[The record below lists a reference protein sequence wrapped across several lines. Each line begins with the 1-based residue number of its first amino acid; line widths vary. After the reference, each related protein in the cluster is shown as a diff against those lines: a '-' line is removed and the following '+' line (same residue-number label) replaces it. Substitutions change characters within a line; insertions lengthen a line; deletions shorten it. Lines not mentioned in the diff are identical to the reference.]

1 MADIYEPATMIE
13 QTKVNK
19 HLTIVIT
26 DFYNN
31 QLSKQKDMQGSKT
44 ISKLTKQTLSNKQN
58 QFPAGTNTQTKAR
71 KKCVRVYGVSVMSA
85 MCV

>member
-1 MADIYEPATMIE
+1 MIE

-31 QLSKQKDMQGSKT
+31 QLSKQKDMQGA
-44 ISKLTKQTLSNKQN
+44 KLSRN
-58 QFPAGTNTQTKAR
+58 
-71 KKCVRVYGVSVMSA
+71 
-85 MCV
+85 

>member
-1 MADIYEPATMIE
+1 MIE

-31 QLSKQKDMQGSKT
+31 QLSKRKDMQGSKP
-44 ISKLTKQTLSNKQN
+44 ISKLTTKQTCSNKQN
-58 QFPAGTNTQTKAR
+58 QFPAGTNTQTEAR
-71 KKCVRVYGVSVMSA
+71 KKKVYVYMV
-85 MCV
+85 

>member
-1 MADIYEPATMIE
+1 MIE

-31 QLSKQKDMQGSKT
+31 QLSKKDMQGSKP
-44 ISKLTKQTLSNKQN
+44 ISKLTTKQTFSHKQN
-58 QFPAGTNTQTKAR
+58 QFPAWTNTQTEVR
-71 KKCVRVYGVSVMSA
+71 KK
-85 MCV
+85 MCTCI

>member
-1 MADIYEPATMIE
+1 MIE

-31 QLSKQKDMQGSKT
+31 QLSKRKDMQGSKP
-44 ISKLTKQTLSNKQN
+44 ISKLTTKQTFSHKQN
-58 QFPAGTNTQTKAR
+58 QFPA
-71 KKCVRVYGVSVMSA
+71 
-85 MCV
+85 

>member
-1 MADIYEPATMIE
+1 MAEIYEPATMIE

-31 QLSKQKDMQGSKT
+31 QLSKRKDMQGSKP
-44 ISKLTKQTLSNKQN
+44 ISKLTTKQTFSNKQN
-58 QFPAGTNTQTKAR
+58 QFPAGTNTQTEAR
-71 KKCVRVYGVSVMSA
+71 KKKMYVYIV
-85 MCV
+85 